1 MNANEEIMIR
11 KQINAILQEELID
24 NEKVRS
30 KLFDMISQLN
40 DVSLQIIKILSSE
53 EGIERFRN
61 NVAQNV
67 DKLVTEFDEIYNDQ
81 KNYLEE
87 KLANMKNEVSS
98 LNREI
103 QNAKHIKNVWG
114 KAILGLSI
122 SLFLMLVITVL
133 LILNI
138 CGIIF

>member
-1 MNANEEIMIR
+1 MNANEEMMIR

>member
-1 MNANEEIMIR
+1 MNANEEMMVR

>member
-1 MNANEEIMIR
+1 MNANEEMMIR
-11 KQINAILQEELID
+11 EQINAILQEELID